1 MVVGKGMA
9 VGVAQFMMAAAGT
22 SGLLVAAE
30 QEAEYLDWTQM
41 QEQTLKPQR
50 PAPTSQAPPPEGS
63 KTSLHSMTSLGS
75 GVQTQET
82 VWNSP
87 HSTHDSRYWN

>member
-41 QEQTLKPQR
+41 QEQTLKPQ
-50 PAPTSQAPPPEGS
+50 PQ
-63 KTSLHSMTSLGS
+63 
-75 GVQTQET
+75 
-82 VWNSP
+82 
-87 HSTHDSRYWN
+87 